1 MLSVMAVIFGF
12 LVAMVIMALAGY
24 NPFASIG
31 SLFVGMFGSPKRI
44 FNIFIK
50 STPIIFT
57 GIGVAFAIKTGLFN
71 IGAEGQFIMAEI
83 AAVLIGITVHLPA
96 FLEIPLIVLAAAVAG
111 GLYGGLVGWLKA
123 KFGINEVITSI
134 MLNWI
139 ALYFSNW
146 ICGLSAFAGAR
157 LQHAEDRCGRLYNHS
172 QYLEAHGRNGDSYE
186 RRAAGEGISQ
196 DGREHRLPGGN
207 CRGTPY
213 FLAAVQDQKRL

>member
-1 MLSVMAVIFGF
+1 MESKWKTFLKKPIMLSVMAVIFGF

-96 FLEIPLIVLAAAVAG
+96 FLEIPLIVLAAAVSPA
-111 GLYGGLVGWLKA
+111 
-123 KFGINEVITSI
+123 
-134 MLNWI
+134 
-139 ALYFSNW
+139 
-146 ICGLSAFAGAR
+146 
-157 LQHAEDRCGRLYNHS
+157 
-172 QYLEAHGRNGDSYE
+172 DST
-186 RRAAGEGISQ
+186 ADWS
-196 DGREHRLPGGN
+196 DGSRQNSGSTKSSPRS
-207 CRGTPY
+207 C
-213 FLAAVQDQKRL
+213 